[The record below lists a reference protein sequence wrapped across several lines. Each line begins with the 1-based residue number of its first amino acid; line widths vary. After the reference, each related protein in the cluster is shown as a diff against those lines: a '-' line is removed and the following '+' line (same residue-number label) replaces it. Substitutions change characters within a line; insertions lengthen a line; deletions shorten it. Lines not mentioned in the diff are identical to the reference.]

1 MVNGLGAA
9 KAVRFL
15 FMGDLNAI
23 YGALYLLKLPV
34 PRRFG
39 YNLATTVSFN
49 PASAGEGIIPTL
61 VR

>member
-1 MVNGLGAA
+1 
-9 KAVRFL
+9 
-15 FMGDLNAI
+15 
-23 YGALYLLKLPV
+23 LYLLKLPV